1 MISPAADWREQ
12 QTFVSAPSLG
22 TDNGTLHRQFDEDI
36 SFIKQLSRQEDR
48 QAYKRDTLLPRYL
61 PEVERYLAAGKVY
74 VHTIFVQCI
83 IWLFDT
89 EQFDLALAY
98 AGTAIKQGQ
107 PSPFRR
113 PLCVFAADT
122 IYQWAERQFEARQPI
137 DPYFAIVLSHMRSD
151 WRLPEALCARYCKL
165 AGQYVLSLAAD
176 NGLPS
181 HIHDRQT
188 LETALKLFEMAHQ
201 EYPKIGVKT
210 LITRIQMRLN
220 ALNNQ

>member
-22 TDNGTLHRQFDEDI
+22 TDNGTLHRQLMKTSASSNNSVARKTVRHTNGTRCCPAI
-36 SFIKQLSRQEDR
+36 CRKWSAIWRRGKSMSTPSLCNASSGCLTLSSLTWPWPMPAPPSNR
-48 QAYKRDTLLPRYL
+48 
-61 PEVERYLAAGKVY
+61 
-74 VHTIFVQCI
+74 
-83 IWLFDT
+83 
-89 EQFDLALAY
+89 
-98 AGTAIKQGQ
+98 Q

-165 AGQYVLSLAAD
+165 AGQYVLSQAAD